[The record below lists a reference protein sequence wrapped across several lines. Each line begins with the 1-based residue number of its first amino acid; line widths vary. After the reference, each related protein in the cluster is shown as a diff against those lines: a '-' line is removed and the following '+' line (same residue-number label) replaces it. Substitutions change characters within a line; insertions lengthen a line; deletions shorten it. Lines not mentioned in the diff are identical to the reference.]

1 MGRVSSRECSEWELL
16 ESGTLVLALSPCM
29 PPTDF
34 PFLNDIHGMALCI
47 RALWPGRV
55 GGCLFQL
62 LSLRG
67 RSVRGTRTGLR
78 NLIFVLEPSAQR

>member
-29 PPTDF
+29 PSTDF
-34 PFLNDIHGMALCI
+34 PSLNDIHGTALCI
-47 RALWPGRV
+47 RVLWPGRV

-67 RSVRGTRTGLR
+67 TRTGLR
-78 NLIFVLEPSAQR
+78 NLIFVLETSAQK